1 MLVEWSEPV
10 TNGSPITAYRLYI
23 QAHDEGEFIEENV
36 ECDTA
41 SDYVVSNRICYIYLD
56 TLTAEPYNLVLNE
69 PVKIKVIAINVYG
82 ESDYSE
88 IGEGALIKL
97 RPDAPIN
104 LENDPAITD
113 AFSIAFTYAEGP
125 SDGGTPVIDFDIY
138 YDKAVGDWELLETG
152 VATLFY

>member
-1 MLVEWSEPV
+1 MV
-10 TNGSPITAYRLYI
+10 A
-23 QAHDEGEFIEENV
+23 
-36 ECDTA
+36 
-41 SDYVVSNRICYIYLD
+41 NRICNIYFD

-69 PVKIKVIAINVYG
+69 PVRVKIIAINYYG

-88 IGEGALIKL
+88 IGEGAVIKL

-104 LENDPAITD
+104 LENDPTITD
-113 AFSIAFTYAEGP
+113 AFSIAFTWIEGA

-152 VATLFY
+152 V

>member
-1 MLVEWSEPV
+1 V
-10 TNGSPITAYRLYI
+10 
-23 QAHDEGEFIEENV
+23 
-36 ECDTA
+36 
-41 SDYVVSNRICYIYLD
+41 
-56 TLTAEPYNLVLNE
+56 
-69 PVKIKVIAINVYG
+69 KVIAINVYG

-88 IGEGALIKL
+88 IGEGAVIKL

-113 AFSIAFTYAEGP
+113 AFSIAFTWIEGA

-152 VATLFY
+152 VPTLFYQSSVGLIPDQIYSFKVMARNSVGYSPLSEPVSIRAARVADPPEHLVNVPDITTAYQIGVVW